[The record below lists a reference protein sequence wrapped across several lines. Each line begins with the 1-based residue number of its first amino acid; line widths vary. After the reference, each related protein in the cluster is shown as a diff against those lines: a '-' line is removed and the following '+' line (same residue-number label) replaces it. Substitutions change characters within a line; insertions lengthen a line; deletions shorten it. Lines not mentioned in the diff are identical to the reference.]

1 MLDSD
6 GYCTMDPDAS
16 CWLAR
21 ANVRMDIRMSASAK
35 RMVDNGLVDE
45 NLHVI
50 AMTIR
55 SDQISGHQPD
65 SDHGIRIVTSHHQ
78 ENFVSQTRQN
88 DLHHKIRYIMTVK

>member
-55 SDQISGHQPD
+55 SDQIRSAVINQTAITVSG
-65 SDHGIRIVTSHHQ
+65 
-78 ENFVSQTRQN
+78 
-88 DLHHKIRYIMTVK
+88 L